1 MLLGRFGAPDFW
13 RRIVTEGALHDVSLR
28 TILAEL
34 RHRGVFKVAAAY
46 AAIGWVLLEVLSVLF
61 QNFGAPDW
69 IVKVAT
75 TLILA
80 GFPVACLMAWGFD
93 ITPEGVR
100 PVPLGLG
107 KSVPQ
112 PENAVS
118 GPDAVVEPGPTPSVA
133 VLAFDNFSAE
143 PEQAYFSDGIAEDII
158 TDLSRLSQLRVIARN
173 SSFTYKG
180 RPVDVRQVGRELGAR
195 YVLEGSVRKA
205 GQRVR
210 VASQL
215 TDTTTGSLVWAERFD
230 RDLTDIFA
238 VQDEISLEIIE
249 ALTIKLTPEMEA
261 RLTRRAAVD
270 LEARNLFLRG
280 REHAYLLTA
289 NGGAEARKLLERAI
303 AISPDFAA
311 ALAFIAF
318 TLVED
323 YVMGRGDDP
332 QRSLESGLAIA
343 RRACALDDQDPY
355 AHWSLSMALL
365 WSRQHDEAMVA
376 VRDSLALA
384 PNLADGHMQL
394 ANLQYYMGDIEGAL
408 KTLDTYMQLD
418 PLYPEIALYFLAEAQ
433 AASGHFDD
441 AVATLKRRLER
452 NPNSATSYALLASC
466 YGHLGRIE
474 ESREAWAQVLRNEPG
489 FSLERRRR
497 VLPYRTPEIF
507 ERRIEGLRKAGLQL

>member
-1 MLLGRFGAPDFW
+1 M
-13 RRIVTEGALHDVSLR
+13 SLR
-28 TILAEL
+28 TILTEL
-34 RHRGVFKVAAAY
+34 RHRGALKVAAAY
-46 AAIGWVLLEVLSVLF
+46 AAIGWVVLEVLSVLF
-61 QNFGAPDW
+61 ENFGAPDW
-69 IVKVAT
+69 VLKVTT
-75 TLILA
+75 TLILI

-93 ITPEGVR
+93 ITPEGIR
-100 PVPLGLG
+100 PVPLGLER
-107 KSVPQ
+107 SAPQ
-112 PENAVS
+112 PANAAT
-118 GPDAVVEPGPTPSVA
+118 GQAAVVEPSPTPSVA
-133 VLAFDNFSAE
+133 VLAFDNLCAD

-180 RPVDVRQVGRELGAR
+180 KPVDVRQVGRELGAR

-205 GQRVR
+205 DQRVR

-238 VQDEISLEIIE
+238 VQDEITIEIIE
-249 ALTIKLTPEMEA
+249 ALRIKLTPEMA
-261 RLTRRAAVD
+261 AQLTRGVD
-270 LEARNLFLRG
+270 VELEARNLFLRG

-303 AISPDFAA
+303 AISPNFAA
-311 ALAFIAF
+311 ALGCIAF
-318 TLVED
+318 TLVDD
-323 YVMGRGDDP
+323 YIMDRGDDP
-332 QRSLESGLAIA
+332 QRSLEAGLAIA

-355 AHWSLSMALL
+355 AQVWLSLALL
-365 WSRQHDEAMVA
+365 WNRQHDEAMVA
-376 VRDSLALA
+376 VRRGLALA

-418 PLYPEIALYFLAEAQ
+418 PMHPEIALYFLAEAQ
-433 AASGHFDD
+433 AASGQFNS
-441 AVATLKRRLER
+441 AVTTLSRRLER
-452 NPNSATSYALLASC
+452 NPSSATSYALLASC

-474 ESREAWAQVLRNEPG
+474 ESREAWAQVLRIEPG

-507 ERRIEGLRKAGLQL
+507 ERRIEGLRNAGLQL